1 MPCWNRCAE
10 KVLFFYEIYQKLKQ
24 INFKITTEVD
34 SEEILNRFRKRFFS
48 VNVKLWNGEMIPIEI
63 EENDHLFDI
72 RYQVSEKAHIH
83 FSDVTTDL

>member
-48 VNVKLWNGEMIPIEI
+48 VNVNGEMIPIEI